1 MGEFLLVL
9 KAFDDLASLA
19 EAFDGTVFRDITD
32 DTLYVYDKRHNQ
44 WHQYRWAPGRK
55 EIAYI
60 GPSSG
65 ELPLVMQVFP

>member
-1 MGEFLLVL
+1 MVL

-32 DTLYVYDKRHNQ
+32 DTLYVYDKLHNQ